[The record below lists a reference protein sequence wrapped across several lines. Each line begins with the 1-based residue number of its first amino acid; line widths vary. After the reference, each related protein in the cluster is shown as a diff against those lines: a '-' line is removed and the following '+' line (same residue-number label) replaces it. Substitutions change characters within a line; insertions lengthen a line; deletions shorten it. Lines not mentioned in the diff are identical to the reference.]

1 MNTKIRLVLGILAL
15 AAGMNL
21 RAAEP
26 PSPIGHILLLDNER
40 TLEGD
45 IERVGDQFRIRHAV
59 GETWV
64 PTTKAMAL
72 CADLKD
78 AYAFLRRRANLD
90 DPGERLKLARWCQSH
105 DLLEQALA
113 EAEAAIALR
122 PELKDAQRLARVL
135 HQPSPEASKPAAPN
149 PMESEAAPSPPVVLP
164 AEAANQFTT
173 RIQPILMNACASCHA
188 NGQGGSFKLLRV
200 FEHGSLE
207 RKTTQQNLTAVLG
220 QLNLEQAEKSPILTK
235 ATSVHGAMSQ
245 APLTG
250 RQTSA
255 YHALEGWVKTA
266 VATQSTPR
274 ESTVQPAAEGQPRA
288 EKTSVEK
295 VEKPPAEKTT
305 AEAAPTSKSNE
316 FSSEK
321 RNPAPKEPAD
331 PFDPAI
337 FNKKM
342 HPDK

>member
-1 MNTKIRLVLGILAL
+1 MNTKIRSLLGILAL
-15 AAGMNL
+15 VAGMNL

-26 PSPIGHILLLDNER
+26 PSPTGHVLLLDNER

-59 GETWV
+59 GETWI
-64 PTTKAMAL
+64 PSAKAMAL
-72 CADLKD
+72 CTDLKN

-105 DLLEQALA
+105 DLLQQALA
-113 EAEAAIALR
+113 EADAAVELR
-122 PELKDAQRLARVL
+122 PDYKEAQRLARL
-135 HQPSPEASKPAAPN
+135 LRQPPSEASKPAATN
-149 PMESEAAPSPPVVLP
+149 PAEAEAVASPSAALP
-164 AEAANQFTT
+164 AGAANQFTT

-220 QLNLEQAEKSPILTK
+220 QLNMEQPEKSPILTK
-235 ATSVHGAMSQ
+235 AASVHGAMSQ

-266 VATQSTPR
+266 VANQSMPR
-274 ESTVQPAAEGQPRA
+274 ESTVQPAAEGRLRA
-288 EKTSVEK
+288 EKTAAEK
-295 VEKPPAEKTT
+295 VEKTPAEKAT
-305 AEAAPTSKSNE
+305 AEPAPAPKSNE

-321 RNPAPKEPAD
+321 RDPTPKGPAD

-337 FNKKM
+337 FNRQM
-342 HPDK
+342 HPEK